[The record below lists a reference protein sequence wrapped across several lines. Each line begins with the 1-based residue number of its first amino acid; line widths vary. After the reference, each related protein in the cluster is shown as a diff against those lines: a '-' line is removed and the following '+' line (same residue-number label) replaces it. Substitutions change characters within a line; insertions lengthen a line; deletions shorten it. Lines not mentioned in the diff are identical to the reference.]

1 MKRFIEFML
10 FLVLTS
16 GCMPAE
22 SARAGVANPAA
33 MTPTY
38 PCPIATPEYLAVEPL
53 PLRTDQDF
61 VTISVTISNGEQV
74 TITSEYASVT
84 AAERFDS
91 IRLPLKAG
99 KLQHFTVEAQV
110 RQMGGAG
117 GCTYGGYTLTTTS
130 DRNGLPLIVTQGA
143 DLPLSLP
150 QKRIAPETLGA
161 LQLVNALPRT
171 GSVSALFFL
180 NDQELLTVGDQI
192 AIWNALDGSQT
203 LLIDGG
209 GQPLLLRAADLDAQ
223 RGKLAAGGSPADVR
237 LWDLK
242 GGEPAYLPPLAE
254 NGAQALTVLA
264 FSPDG
269 VWLAGGGQDGRLYFW
284 NARQLTALA
293 VAPMVAEGYQPVS
306 GLHWLD
312 ETRLLAVYLNQL
324 VIWEIP
330 VPREVQ
336 RISAPEEFLNYAGS
350 SLSLDRT
357 TLWLTAGNEKLYAY
371 RFADESW
378 QIYPP
383 GDENVFTA
391 GYTLALSPDEQFAL
405 AADSFGGVRFWL
417 LDAPRRLSAP
427 VLPMNNISAAT
438 FSPEGRLLAITSPS
452 AATVWI
458 LGIP

>member
-1 MKRFIEFML
+1 MKRLIWAFL
-10 FLVLTS
+10 FLFILT
-16 GCMPAE
+16 GCASASSTPPTDVNPAE
-22 SARAGVANPAA
+22 L
-33 MTPTY
+33 TPTY
-38 PCPIATPEYLAVEPL
+38 PCPIPTPEYLAVEPL
-53 PLRTDQDF
+53 PLRTDQAF

-91 IRLPLKAG
+91 IRVPLKAG
-99 KLQHFTVEAQV
+99 KTQHFTVAARV
-110 RQMGGAG
+110 RQMGGPD
-117 GCTYGGYTLTTTS
+117 GCSYGGYTLTTTS
-130 DRNGLPLIVTQGA
+130 DRNGLPLTVTQGA
-143 DLPLSLP
+143 DLPYQMP
-150 QKRIAPETLGA
+150 EKRIAPETLGA
-161 LQLVNALPRT
+161 LQLVNALPLT
-171 GSVSALFFL
+171 GSVSAVFFL
-180 NDQELLTVGDQI
+180 NNQDLLTVGDKI
-192 AIWNALDGSQT
+192 VVWNALDGSQVR
-203 LLIDGG
+203 LLDDGQ
-209 GQPLLLRAADLDAQ
+209 QPLYLRAADLDAQ
-223 RGKLAAGGSPADVR
+223 RGKLAAGSTAGDVR

-242 GGEPAYLPPLAE
+242 GGAPVYLPPMAE
-254 NGAQALTVLA
+254 NGAENLTALA

-269 VWLAGGGQDGRLYFW
+269 TWLAGGGFDGRLYIW
-284 NARQLTALA
+284 NARQLTVLA
-293 VAPMVAEGYQPVS
+293 AAPPVADTYQPVN

-330 VPREVQ
+330 APREVQ
-336 RISAPEEFLNYAGS
+336 RIPAPEDFLNYAGS

-371 RFADESW
+371 RFADETW

-417 LDAPRRLSAP
+417 LDSPRRLSAP
-427 VLPMNNISAAT
+427 VLPMNNISAAA
-438 FSPEGRLLAITSPS
+438 FSPEGRLLAITAPN
-452 AATVWI
+452 AGTVWI